1 MYKKFLYVVQPAA
14 DPPAEIFLPFYVE
27 DRGAMARADVIG
39 EIRARSEMADPSRR
53 IKTEAVTLRGRVA
66 GWLLYTD
73 DLLPATW
80 PRRDSFRVFVRPAD
94 GGEAGGGAGGAGGGG
109 GGGAGGGGPGGG
121 GSI

>member
-1 MYKKFLYVVQPAA
+1 M
-14 DPPAEIFLPFYVE
+14 
-27 DRGAMARADVIG
+27 IG
-39 EIRARSEMADPSRR
+39 EIRARSESADPSRR

-80 PRRDSFRVFVRPAD
+80 PRGDSFRVFVNPVG

-109 GGGAGGGGPGGG
+109 GGGGGGGAGGGG
-121 GSI
+121 S